1 MNIIGIHHIQIT
13 IPKNMENQAREF
25 YCGLL
30 NLPEIEKPDSLK
42 NRGGFWLQVGD
53 RQVHIGTE
61 NDIDRNA
68 TKAHIAYHVDNVSA
82 WHTHLS
88 AKGVQIAESIPIPDY
103 HRFECRDPFGNRI
116 EFIQTIADE

>member
-1 MNIIGIHHIQIT
+1 MNILGIHHVQIT
-13 IPKNMENQAREF
+13 IPKDAESTARQF
-25 YCGLL
+25 YCDLL
-30 NLPEIEKPDSLK
+30 GLPEIEKPDSLK

-61 NDIDRNA
+61 NDIDRHA
-68 TKAHIAYHVDNVSA
+68 TKAHIAYHVDDVSS

-88 AKGVQIAESIPIPDY
+88 GNGISIGDSIPIPGH

-116 EFIQTIADE
+116 EFIQSIENP